1 MTRKTKKKINK
12 AFFYFGVALFW
23 FLCFF
28 PFYWVFINSFKTNQE
43 IFNLK
48 YMFWPKAFK
57 MVNYISVFRDQP
69 FLTYLKNSAI
79 VATSTTSISLLIGS
93 FTGYALARLKFKF
106 KNLILTL
113 ILSISMFPGIAIV
126 SPLFITFRNLGLL
139 NSYPGLIIPYI
150 SFSLPLT
157 VFILNSYFKQIPF
170 SLEESAMIDGC
181 SRFQAFYR
189 VLLPL
194 SVPGIFTAAIL
205 TFIGAWNEYLF
216 ALIFNKDVAM
226 RTVPVGITTFQGVH
240 TISYDLIS
248 AATVIVTVPLMIVVL
263 ILQKK
268 IISGLTAGAV
278 KG

>member
-1 MTRKTKKKINK
+1 LTKKTKKKVNK
-12 AFFYFGVALFW
+12 ILFYAGVSLFW

-28 PFYWVFINSFKTNQE
+28 PFYWVFMNSFKTNQE
-43 IFNLK
+43 IFDLR
-48 YMFWPKAFK
+48 YILWPKSFK
-57 MVNYISVFRDQP
+57 LVNYISVFRDQP

-79 VATSTTSISLLIGS
+79 VATSTTLISLFIGS
-93 FTGYALARLKFKF
+93 FTGYALARLRFKF
-106 KNLILTL
+106 KNLVLTL

-194 SVPGIFTAAIL
+194 SIPGVFTAAIL

-216 ALIFNKDVAM
+216 ALIFNKDVSM

-263 ILQKK
+263 VLQKK

>member
-1 MTRKTKKKINK
+1 MTKKSKRKVNKIL
-12 AFFYFGVALFW
+12 FYVGVSLFW
-23 FLCFF
+23 FVCFF
-28 PFYWVFINSFKTNQE
+28 PFYWVFMNSFKTNQE
-43 IFNLK
+43 IFDLR
-48 YMFWPKAFK
+48 YILWPKSFK
-57 MVNYISVFRDQP
+57 LVNYISVFRDQP

-79 VATSTTSISLLIGS
+79 VATSTTLVSLLIGS
-93 FTGYALARLKFKF
+93 FTGYALARLRFKF
-106 KNLILTL
+106 KNLVLTL

-194 SVPGIFTAAIL
+194 SIPGVFTAAIL

-216 ALIFNKDVAM
+216 ALIFNKNVSM

-248 AATVIVTVPLMIVVL
+248 AATVVVTVPLIIVVL